1 MIRYFIQNGIS
12 VSVLGMALLL
22 FGLLALF
29 KLPIQLTPDVSAPVI
44 AVETRYPGATPED
57 IEQDIII
64 EQEQFLKSLPGLEK
78 MTSTASMGSAEI
90 ELEFSVGTEQQENII
105 RVNNALAQVA
115 NYPENVDEPSIKTSR
130 ATEQPVAWISVRTR
144 PDQDTSVPVN
154 VRDAYDYIEDHIKPR
169 FERLPGIASVRG
181 VFGGTPRQM
190 QVMLDPVKLAD
201 RGIPISKVREAIR
214 SRNRDVSGGD
224 LDEGKRRFNIRTV
237 GRYETASEIE
247 NTIIDIQDGT
257 PVYLRD
263 VGYARLGHAEMRTF
277 IRQDGEPALALG
289 PQRERGSNLLVVMDR
304 VQETIR
310 ELNEG
315 LLSDKGLYLTQVTD
329 STLYVRNAVDMV
341 RVNLLFGG
349 ALALGVLMIF
359 LRHTRSTLIVGIAIP
374 LCVIGSFF
382 IINASGRSINVISLA
397 GLAFSIGVV
406 LDASIVVLENIY
418 RHRSMGK
425 DPFEAAYEGTQEVW
439 TAILSSTL
447 TNVVV
452 FTPIITLA
460 DEAGQIFRD
469 LAIAIVS
476 ANVLALIV
484 SILIIPALAARL
496 LTRMP
501 TSDAPGFKGAMQRL
515 FGLATLA
522 ERIHSGPLRS
532 MLTWLMRG
540 AIQRLALV
548 VGLLVLAVACL
559 VVFMPKTEYLPNG
572 NRQAIVGILIPPQGY
587 GLPEI
592 SAIGKELEKR
602 VQPML
607 DAEPAAYDAGEI
619 PVPPLKYFFF
629 AAFRN
634 RMFMFTRPKSAAH
647 VSAVPDALQG
657 IMRDVPGTIAF
668 ALQLSIFS
676 RDIMGSRA
684 IDIDVIGPDVKALT
698 GIAQQA
704 FFRVLKVLPGARPEP
719 KPGIE
724 VGQPQMTIRPD
735 WERAAQLGINVQDIG
750 YTAWVLGDGAYVDD
764 YYYDGDKMDLY
775 MYSTMGS
782 FDTLSN
788 FEAIRMATR
797 NGDTVPLSD
806 IAEVHFTYGLE
817 RIRRVNHQR
826 AVTLRVTPPADISLE
841 EAIQRVETQ
850 IIGAM
855 QKEGKIPP
863 SYTMRISGTS
873 DKLTAISKKLSSDF
887 VLALVLTYLTMVL
900 VFRHWGHPFTVMLS
914 VPIGLTGGVLGLAL
928 LNKYLGIVD
937 PGTIQ
942 SLDVL
947 TMLGFVIL
955 LGSVI
960 NNPILIVQQAMNF
973 MRQGMATHEAI
984 IESTLSRVRP
994 ILMTTSTT
1002 IFGLMP
1008 LVLNPGAG
1016 SELYRGLGVVMF
1028 GGLLLGTVTT
1038 LVFIPAVMS
1047 LMMDL
1052 VDVLRRVKPAAITHP
1067 PLDAALPADD

>member
-1 MIRYFIQNGIS
+1 MIRYFIHNGIS
-12 VSVLGMALLL
+12 VSVLAMALLL

-29 KLPIQLTPDVSAPVI
+29 RLPIQLTPDVTAPVI
-44 AVETRYPGATPED
+44 SVETRYPGATPED
-57 IEQDIII
+57 IEQDIVI
-64 EQEQFLKSLPGLEK
+64 EQEQFLKSLPGLQT

-90 ELEFSVGTEQQENII
+90 ELEFSVGSDQQENII

-115 NYPENVDEPSIKTSR
+115 SYPENVDEPSIKTST
-130 ATEQPVAWISVRTR
+130 ASEQPVAWISVRAR
-144 PDQDTSVPVN
+144 PDHDPPVN
-154 VRDAYDYIEDHIKPR
+154 VRDAFDYIEDHIKPR

-190 QVMLDPVKLAD
+190 QVMIDPVKLAD
-201 RGIPISKVREAIR
+201 RGIPISRVREAIR

-237 GRYETASEIE
+237 GRYENADEIE
-247 NTIIDIQDGT
+247 NTIIDTQNGAQ
-257 PVYLRD
+257 VYLRD

-277 IRQDGEPALALG
+277 IRQDAQPALAFG
-289 PQRERGSNLLVVMDR
+289 PQRERGSNLLVVMDK
-304 VQETIR
+304 VQAAIQ

-315 LLSDKGLYLTQVTD
+315 ALRDKGLFLTQVTD
-329 STLYVRNAVDMV
+329 STLYVRDAVDMV

-349 ALALGVLMIF
+349 ALALGILMIF
-359 LRHTRSTLIVGIAIP
+359 LRHTRSTLIVGMAIP

-382 IINASGRSINVISLA
+382 IINATGRSINVISLA

-418 RHRSMGK
+418 RHRAMGK
-425 DPFEAAYEGTQEVW
+425 DSFEAAFDGANEVW

-447 TNVVV
+447 TNIVV

-484 SILIIPALAARL
+484 SILVIPAMAARL

-501 TSDAPGFKGAMQRL
+501 TSDAPGLKGAFQGL
-515 FGLATLA
+515 FGLMALA
-522 ERIHSGPLRS
+522 ERIYDGPLRG

-540 AIQRLALV
+540 VAQRLALV
-548 VGLLVLAVACL
+548 LALLALAVACL

-572 NRQAIVGILIPPQGY
+572 NRQSIIGILIPPQGY

-592 SAIGKELEKR
+592 SAIGEELERR
-602 VQPML
+602 VKPIL
-607 DAEPAAYDAGEI
+607 DAEPEAYDAGKI
-619 PVPPLKYFFF
+619 PAPPLKYFFF

-634 RMFMFTRPKSAAH
+634 RMFLFTRPKSPAH
-647 VSAVPDALQG
+647 VADVPDALQRL
-657 IMRDVPGTIAF
+657 MRDVPGTIAF

-684 IDIDVIGPDVKALT
+684 IDVDVIGPDAKTLT

-704 FFRVLKVLPGARPEP
+704 FFKVNQTLPGARAEP
-719 KPGIE
+719 RPGIE
-724 VGQPQMTIRPD
+724 VGQPQMTIKPD
-735 WERAAQLGINVQDIG
+735 WERAAKLGIDVQDIG
-750 YTAWVLGDGAYVDD
+750 YTAWVLGDGAWVDD
-764 YYYDGDKMDLY
+764 YYYHGDQMDLY

-788 FEAIRMATR
+788 FETIRMATR
-797 NGDTVPLSD
+797 SGDTVPLSD
-806 IAEVHFTYGLE
+806 IAQIHFTYGLE
-817 RIRRVNHQR
+817 QIRRVNNQR
-826 AVTLRVTPPADISLE
+826 AVTLRVTPPSDISLE
-841 EAIQRVETQ
+841 EAIGLVQTE

-855 QKEGKIPP
+855 QTEGVIPAG
-863 SYTMRISGTS
+863 YTMRISGTS
-873 DKLTAISKKLSSDF
+873 DKLAAISKKLGADF
-887 VLALVLTYLTMVL
+887 ILALVLTYLTMVL
-900 VFRHWGHPFTVMLS
+900 VFRHWGHPFTVMLA

-928 LNKYLGIVD
+928 LNQYLGIVS

-973 MRQGMATHEAI
+973 MGQGMDSRQAI

-1038 LVFIPAVMS
+1038 IVFIPAVMS
-1047 LMMDL
+1047 LMLDL
-1052 VDVLRRVKPAAITHP
+1052 AGALRRARPVRVAQP
-1067 PLDAALPADD
+1067 PLDAAYSSDD